1 METLALVA
9 HNQKKNE
16 LLEWVKENRE
26 RLKKFRLIGTSSTA
40 ELVNSILEIGVEPF
54 GHGPQGGDI
63 LLAVKILMDEVHRV
77 VFFMDPH
84 TPHSHEHD
92 IQTLIR
98 TAVSNNI
105 SMALNRASADFIPGQ
120 WPYTAARS
128 NQLFIQINH

>member
-1 METLALVA
+1 METLALIA

-16 LLEWVKENRE
+16 LLGWVKDHRE
-26 RLKKFRLIGTSSTA
+26 ELKKYNLIGTSSTA
-40 ELVNSILEIGVEPF
+40 ELLNSILEIGVEPF

-63 LLAVKILMDEVHRV
+63 LLAAKILMDEVHRV

-105 SMALNRASADFIPGQ
+105 PFALNRATADYVLGQ
-120 WPYTAARS
+120 
-128 NQLFIQINH
+128 

>member
-1 METLALVA
+1 MKETVALIA

-26 RLKKFRLIGTSSTA
+26 KLITYKLIGTSSTA
-40 ELVNSILEIGVEPF
+40 ELVNSILELNVEPF

-63 LLAVKILMDEVHRV
+63 LLAARILEDKVHRV
-77 VFFMDPH
+77 IFFLDPH

-92 IQTLIR
+92 IQTLVR

-105 SMALNRASADFIPGQ
+105 PLALNRASADLMICGM
-120 WPYTAARS
+120 
-128 NQLFIQINH
+128 

>member
-9 HNQKKNE
+9 HNQKKHE

-26 RLKKFRLIGTSSTA
+26 RLKAFKLIGTSSTA
-40 ELVNSILEIGVEPF
+40 ELVNSIMELGVEPF

-63 LLAVKILMDEVHRV
+63 LLAAKILEDQVDRV

-105 SMALNRASADFIPGQ
+105 PFALNRATADYVLGQ
-120 WPYTAARS
+120 
-128 NQLFIQINH
+128 

>member
-26 RLKKFRLIGTSSTA
+26 RLKNFRLIGTSSTA
-40 ELVNSILEIGVEPF
+40 ELVNNIMELGVEPF

-63 LLAVKILMDEVHRV
+63 LLAAKILEDEVDRV

-105 SMALNRASADFIPGQ
+105 PFALNRASADYVLGP
-120 WPYTAARS
+120 
-128 NQLFIQINH
+128 

>member
-1 METLALVA
+1 MIPSPAAKQIQSTQTSMETLALVA

-26 RLKKFRLIGTSSTA
+26 RLKDFRLIGTSSTA
-40 ELVNSILEIGVEPF
+40 ELVNSIMELGVEPF

-63 LLAVKILMDEVHRV
+63 LLAARILEDQVHRV
-77 VFFMDPH
+77 VFFMDPN

-105 SMALNRASADFIPGQ
+105 PFALNRASADFILGQ
-120 WPYTAARS
+120 
-128 NQLFIQINH
+128 

>member
-16 LLEWVKENRE
+16 LLEWVKQNRE
-26 RLKKFRLIGTSSTA
+26 RLKVFKLIGTSSTA
-40 ELVNSILEIGVEPF
+40 ELVNSIMELGVKPF

-63 LLAVKILMDEVHRV
+63 LLAARILEDQVHRV

-105 SMALNRASADFIPGQ
+105 PFALNRASADFVLG
-120 WPYTAARS
+120 
-128 NQLFIQINH
+128 

>member
-26 RLKKFRLIGTSSTA
+26 RLKDFRLIGTGSTA
-40 ELVNSILEIGVEPF
+40 ELVNSILEPGVEPF
-54 GHGPQGGDI
+54 GHGPQGGDSLVAARI
-63 LLAVKILMDEVHRV
+63 LEDQVHRV

-98 TAVSNNI
+98 TAVSHNI
-105 SMALNRASADFIPGQ
+105 AMALNRASADFILGQ
-120 WPYTAARS
+120 
-128 NQLFIQINH
+128 

>member
-1 METLALVA
+1 MIPSPAAKQIQSTQTSMETLALVA

-26 RLKKFRLIGTSSTA
+26 RLKDFRLIGTSSTA
-40 ELVNSILEIGVEPF
+40 ELVNSIMEMGVEPF

-63 LLAVKILMDEVHRV
+63 LLAARILEDQVHRV
-77 VFFMDPH
+77 VFFMDPN

-105 SMALNRASADFIPGQ
+105 PFALNRASADFILGK
-120 WPYTAARS
+120 
-128 NQLFIQINH
+128 

>member
-1 METLALVA
+1 METLALIA
-9 HNQKKNE
+9 HDQKKNE
-16 LLEWVKENRE
+16 LLEWVKDHRE
-26 RLKKFRLIGTSSTA
+26 ALRKYRLIGTGSTA
-40 ELVNSILEIGVEPF
+40 ELVNSILDLQVESF

-63 LLAVKILMDEVHRV
+63 LLAAKILMDEVHRV

-105 SMALNRASADFIPGQ
+105 PIALNRSTADFMVQPEPKGKVGE
-120 WPYTAARS
+120 AGK
-128 NQLFIQINH
+128 